1 MTNDE
6 IYFALK
12 ELKTSDKEIAE
23 YIADKGKVTQAVRT
37 LHVCINNGSHL
48 CEPHGKVKNVLYG
61 LFARHAKELLKEKI
75 NNVKKVLEFCKCL

>member
-23 YIADKGKVTQAVRT
+23 YIANKEKTPHSIRT
-37 LHVCINNGSHL
+37 LHVRINNGSHL
-48 CEPHGKVKNVLYG
+48 CEPHGK
-61 LFARHAKELLKEKI
+61 
-75 NNVKKVLEFCKCL
+75 